1 MVEANSVKAAKEPR
15 MHAPRRVGSFDAIA
29 GTLNAMFNFDHDSGH
44 ARKLFL
50 DPVTGQPV
58 QE

>member
-44 ARKLFL
+44 ARKLFRAR
-50 DPVTGQPV
+50 
-58 QE
+58 